1 VLLQQEEGQA
11 EVPPLRRVDVA
22 AMTYHWF
29 DDIRLP
35 YKDAFPA
42 QVFRAHATTMV
53 CKLVSDNALYPM
65 EIKPMAD
72 AVRGTPERED
82 LFKAV
87 IQMAEPNTE
96 WADCL
101 DARDKSDIA
110 KCLLEIGFKD
120 VVSNTDYDQP
130 YVPVSVLNAM
140 LDNAK
145 FPAKDITMVA
155 NLWHRL
161 TANVVSGYH
170 GHGDYS
176 AFLVRMILL
185 SCGSDTERYERPR
198 STGGMLLTE
207 HQNPSD
213 ATVCFNLAALS
224 FVGRRAEEFVL
235 LAGDGRH
242 TRIDVESVQSILHR
256 CARGVLAMKRCV
268 WPIGRQSC
276 FVVAQRRCEVLLSAL
291 FSLLASS
298 PTTGSA
304 NTDPEKIA
312 RAIRRIDSRQRGE
325 NPKAW
330 STVLPEFFNAIC
342 ANVAHFTGDGPGVH
356 RHPRMQRFMRG
367 DGLSRSSR
375 AFIRKMV
382 VESTF
387 EPRPSL
393 LQMCKVHTI
402 RIAPLNHISA
412 GVRTE
417 TLASDLESDT
427 SESPSAGA
435 HNDPVDPNI
444 LEYTYGDQESLEE
457 MESGEVEE
465 QSDDESEEEGD
476 ITVDRS
482 SVVRPVPPSPSEF
495 LRKFAMTAERWDL
508 PDMIEGPPFWGT

>member
-1 VLLQQEEGQA
+1 MLLQQEEGQA

-161 TANVVSGYH
+161 TANLVSGYH

-185 SCGSDTERYERPR
+185 SCGSDFTERYERPR

-235 LAGDGRH
+235 LTGDGRH
-242 TRIDVESVQSILHR
+242 TRIDVESVQSIFHR
-256 CARGVLAMKRCV
+256 CAHGVAMKRCA

-276 FVVAQRRCEVLLSAL
+276 FVVAQRLRGLLSAL

-298 PTTGSA
+298 PTTELCQA
-304 NTDPEKIA
+304 PNPERPSEDRF
-312 RAIRRIDSRQRGE
+312 RAAGE

-330 STVLPEFFNAIC
+330 STVLPEFFNAIY

-393 LQMCKVHTI
+393 LHVSKVHII

-412 GVRTE
+412 GVPTE

-457 MESGEVEE
+457 MESGEVED
-465 QSDDESEEEGD
+465 QSDRESEEEGD

-495 LRKFAMTAERWDL
+495 LRKFAMTAERWHL
-508 PDMIEGPPFWGT
+508 PDMIEGPPFLG